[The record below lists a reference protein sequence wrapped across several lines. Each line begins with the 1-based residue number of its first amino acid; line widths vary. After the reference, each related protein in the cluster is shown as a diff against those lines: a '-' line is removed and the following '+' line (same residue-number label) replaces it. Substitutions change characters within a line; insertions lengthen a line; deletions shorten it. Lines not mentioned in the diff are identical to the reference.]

1 MHTRILLSTTAI
13 AAALFAAAAT
23 SAVAQSAAEFY
34 KGKQVTLVIPAG
46 TGGSYGLYGQIGKA
60 ALEKAIPGVT
70 VVPQYMPG
78 AGGAKA
84 ANYIASAAPR
94 DGSMI
99 NNLFGTAA
107 QTQLFKP
114 KSIHYDARKIPFIG
128 QYSPVPAIISVR
140 SDAPATSIKAI
151 MKTEIA
157 LGSSGAGSQQT
168 QIPVLLNKLL
178 GTKFKVIQ
186 GYKGSRGIFHAI
198 ENGEVHGALA
208 SNVSWLNIKPGW
220 VEKKYVIPVLQFAR
234 KRAPGFD
241 NVPTPEDITNDKEIL
256 QILHAADTGSIMGRS
271 LAGVP
276 GMPKDRLQYL
286 RDAFRK
292 GIQDP
297 AVLALAKK
305 LNLPIDYTSGEE
317 LDRLTL
323 EILATP
329 QSVVDKVKKLL
340 NIKS

>member
-1 MHTRILLSTTAI
+1 MRTRSLSCATAI
-13 AAALFAAAAT
+13 AAALLATAAT
-23 SAVAQSAAEFY
+23 TAVAQSAAEFY
-34 KGKQVTLVIPAG
+34 KGKQVTLIIPAG
-46 TGGSYGLYGQIGKA
+46 SGGSYGLYGQIGKA

-107 QTQLFKP
+107 QHQLFKP
-114 KSIHYDARKIPFIG
+114 NSIHYDARRIPFIG

-140 SDAPATSIKAI
+140 ADAPATSIQAI
-151 MKTEIA
+151 MKTEVA

-168 QIPVLLNKLL
+168 QIPILLNKLL

-198 ENGEVHGALA
+198 ESGEVHGALA

-220 VEKKYVIPVLQFAR
+220 VEKKFVIPIIQFTR
-234 KRAPGFD
+234 KRAPGFEG
-241 NVPTPEDITNDKEIL
+241 VPTPEEFTKDKEIL
-256 QILHAADTGSIMGRS
+256 EILRTANTGAIMGRS

-276 GMPKDRLQYL
+276 DMPRDRLQYL

-329 QSVVDKVKKLL
+329 KPVVDKVKKLL
-340 NIKS
+340 NIKG

>member
-1 MHTRILLSTTAI
+1 MQERILLS
-13 AAALFAAAAT
+13 AAAITAALVAGAANVQAK
-23 SAVAQSAAEFY
+23 SPAEFY
-34 KGKQVTLVIPAG
+34 KGKQVTLVVPAG
-46 TGGSYGLYGQIGKA
+46 SGGSYGLYARLGKA
-60 ALEKAIPGVT
+60 ALDKFAGTT
-70 VVPQYMPG
+70 VVLQFMPG

-94 DGSMI
+94 DGSYI
-99 NNLFGTAA
+99 NNLYGTAA

-114 KSIHYDARKIPFIG
+114 KSIHYDARKIHFIG

-140 SDAPATSIKAI
+140 ADAPATSVKAI
-151 MKTEIA
+151 MKTEVA

-168 QIPVLLNKLL
+168 QIPVLMNKLL

-198 ENGEVHGALA
+198 ESGEVHGALA
-208 SNVSWLNIKPGW
+208 SNVSWMNIKPGW
-220 VEKKYVIPVLQFAR
+220 IEKKYVIPVIQFSR
-234 KRAPGFD
+234 KPTPGFET
-241 NVPTPEDITNDKEIL
+241 VPTLEDITDNKEIR

-276 GMPKDRLQYL
+276 GMPRDRLQYL
-286 RDAFRK
+286 REAFRK
-292 GIQDP
+292 GMHDP
-297 AVLALAKK
+297 GILALAKK
-305 LNLPIDYTSGEE
+305 LNLPVDYTSGEE

-329 QSVVDKVKKLL
+329 KPIVDKIKKIL
-340 NIKS
+340 NIKG

>member
-1 MHTRILLSTTAI
+1 MAAYGFKYTTAA
-13 AAALFAAAAT
+13 AAALLAVTVAPAALAE
-23 SAVAQSAAEFY
+23 SAAEFY

-46 TGGSYGLYGQIGKA
+46 SGGSYGLYGQIGKA
-60 ALEKAIPGVT
+60 ALEATTGAT

-84 ANYIASAAPR
+84 ANYIGTAAPR

-99 NNLFGTAA
+99 NNLYGTAA

-114 KSIHYDARKIPFIG
+114 KAVHYDARKIPFIG

-140 SDAPATSIKAI
+140 SDAPATSIEAI
-151 MKTEIA
+151 KKTEVA
-157 LGSSGAGSQQT
+157 LGSSGAGSRQT
-168 QIPVLLNKLL
+168 QIPNMLNKLL

-186 GYKGSRGIFHAI
+186 GYKGSSGIFHAI
-198 ENGEVHGALA
+198 ETGEVHGALA
-208 SNVSWLNIKPGW
+208 SNVSWMNIKKGW
-220 VEKKYVIPVLQFAR
+220 VENKFVIPVIQFGN
-234 KRAPGFD
+234 KPAPGFE
-241 NVPTPEDITNDKEIL
+241 NVPLPKNLTNDKKTL
-256 QILHAADTGSIMGRS
+256 QLLLASDSDMGRS

-286 RDAFRK
+286 RASFKK
-292 GIQDP
+292 GLFLPEVQ
-297 AVLALAKK
+297 ALAKK

-317 LDRLTL
+317 LDQMTL

-329 QSVVDKVKKLL
+329 PEIVQEVKKLL